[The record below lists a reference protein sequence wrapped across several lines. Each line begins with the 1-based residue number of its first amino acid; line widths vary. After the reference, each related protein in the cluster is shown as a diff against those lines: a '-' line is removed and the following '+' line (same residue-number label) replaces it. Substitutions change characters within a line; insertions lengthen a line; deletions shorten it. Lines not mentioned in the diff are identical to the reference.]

1 MSTLFSDVLTQYAM
15 QFIDDVR
22 WQEQLT
28 LNPAQFFRAK
38 SQALISAIP
47 RFNRP
52 PNIQSFFSY
61 TKPSWDD
68 YTHTVVDGEVFP
80 LTISTDKKMFDLC
93 SVGYITTEENGA
105 AIYNPISDFE
115 YSQQTGD
122 VTINTELHVGT
133 EIEFDFYTD
142 GVFDNT
148 LDPTQMR
155 IMGLCVAYDWY
166 YRFENAF
173 LNVLNPITDKT
184 FNPRSATAEDKR
196 ANTAR
201 YTEIGRQLSSE
212 LMAYEQRLYAL
223 KYIPSAGWTG
233 LINTTNANPSI
244 TDSNI
249 WIDGNTIYIKSRK
262 VNIEDG
268 TINKD

>member
-22 WQEQLT
+22 WQEQLA

-38 SQALISAIP
+38 SQTLISAIP

-52 PNIQSFFSY
+52 PNIQSFLSY

-68 YTHTVVDGEVFP
+68 YTYTIPNDATFP
-80 LTISTDKKMFDLC
+80 LVVETGKTHYDLC
-93 SVGYITTEENGA
+93 SVGYVVEDSVGGITYTPVTGFSYSQLDGKVTITEEVSSG
-105 AIYNPISDFE
+105 
-115 YSQQTGD
+115 
-122 VTINTELHVGT
+122 TEL
-133 EIEFDFYTD
+133 EFDFYTD
-142 GVFDNT
+142 GVFDNN

-155 IMGLCVAYDWY
+155 ILGLCVAYDWY

-196 ANTAR
+196 ANTGR
-201 YTEIGRQLSSE
+201 YAEIGRQLSSE
-212 LMAYEQRLYAL
+212 LIAYEQRLYAL
-223 KYIPSAGWTG
+223 KYIPQSGLNG
-233 LINTTNANPSI
+233 LINTFNANPSA
-244 TDSNI
+244 TDSNV
-249 WIDGNTIYIKSRK
+249 WIDGNTIYIQSRR
-262 VNIEDG
+262 VNVSDG
-268 TINKD
+268 TIERD

>member
-22 WQEQLT
+22 WQEQLA

-68 YTHTVVDGEVFP
+68 FSHTVTENDTFP
-80 LTISTDKKMFDLC
+80 LAVPTGKKNYDLC
-93 SVGYITTEENGA
+93 SVGYVTTDAVGGVT
-105 AIYNPISDFE
+105 YTPIVGFV
-115 YSQQTGD
+115 YSADTGE
-122 VTINTELHVGT
+122 VVVSETLPVGT
-133 EIEFDFYTD
+133 EVEFDFYTD
-142 GVFDNT
+142 GVFDND
-148 LDPTQMR
+148 LDPTQLR
-155 IMGLCVAYDWY
+155 ILGLCVAYDWY

-196 ANTAR
+196 ANTGR
-201 YTEIGRQLSSE
+201 YAEIGRQLSSE
-212 LMAYEQRLYAL
+212 LLAYEQRLYAL
-223 KYIPSAGWTG
+223 KYIPQSGLNG
-233 LINTTNANPSI
+233 LINTVNANPSP
-244 TDSNI
+244 TDSNV
-249 WIDGNTIYIKSRK
+249 WVDGNTIYIQSRR
-262 VNIEDG
+262 VNVNDG
-268 TINKD
+268 TISRD

>member
-22 WQEQLT
+22 WQEQLA

-38 SQALISAIP
+38 SQTLISAIP

-52 PNIQSFFSY
+52 PNIQSFLSY

-68 YTHTVVDGEVFP
+68 YTHTITEEDTFP
-80 LTISTDKKMFDLC
+80 LTVQTGKAKYDLC
-93 SVGYITTEENGA
+93 SVGYVTEDSVGGVT
-105 AIYNPISDFE
+105 YTPVTDFT
-115 YSQQTGD
+115 YTSFSGD
-122 VTINTELHVGT
+122 VTITTELPVGT
-133 EIEFDFYTD
+133 EVEFDFYTD

-155 IMGLCVAYDWY
+155 ILGLCVAYDWY

-196 ANTAR
+196 ANTGR
-201 YTEIGRQLSSE
+201 YAEIGRQLSSE
-212 LMAYEQRLYAL
+212 LIAYEQRLYAL
-223 KYIPSAGWTG
+223 KYIPQSGLNG
-233 LINTTNANPSI
+233 LINTFNANPST
-244 TDSNI
+244 TDSNV
-249 WIDGNTIYIKSRK
+249 WIDGNTIYIQSRR
-262 VNIEDG
+262 VNVSDG
-268 TINKD
+268 TIERD

>member
-22 WQEQLT
+22 WQEQLA

-61 TKPSWDD
+61 SKPSWDD
-68 YTHTVVDGEVFP
+68 FSYTIKDTDTFP
-80 LTISTDKKMFDLC
+80 LTVPTGKAHYDLC
-93 SVGYITTEENGA
+93 SVGYITTDSVGGA
-105 AIYNPISDFE
+105 TYTPITDFT
-115 YSQQTGD
+115 YATISGD
-122 VTINTELHVGT
+122 VTIQSSLPEGT
-133 EIEFDFYTD
+133 EVEFDFYTD
-142 GVFDNT
+142 GVFDND
-148 LDPTQMR
+148 LDPTQLR
-155 IMGLCVAYDWY
+155 ILGLCVACDWY

-196 ANTAR
+196 ANTGR
-201 YTEIGRQLSSE
+201 YAEIWRQLSSE

-223 KYIPSAGWTG
+223 KYIPQSG
-233 LINTTNANPSI
+233 LNGLVSTVNATPSP
-244 TDSNI
+244 TDSSVHV
-249 WIDGNTIYIKSRK
+249 DGNTIYITSRR
-262 VNIEDG
+262 VNVDNG
-268 TINKD
+268 TIDRD

>member
-22 WQEQLT
+22 WQEQLS

-52 PNIQSFFSY
+52 PTIQSYFAY
-61 TKPSWDD
+61 TKPSYDD
-68 YTHTVVDGEVFP
+68 FTYFVKEEDVFP
-80 LTISTDKKMFDLC
+80 LTVETQKIQYDLC
-93 SVGYITTEENGA
+93 SVGYISTVNNNDVV
-105 AIYNPISDFE
+105 YNPISGFT
-115 YSQQTGD
+115 YSANDGNVVITD
-122 VTINTELHVGT
+122 EFPVGT

-142 GVFDNT
+142 GVFLNT

-155 IMGLCVAYDWY
+155 ILGLCVAYDWY

-184 FNPRSATAEDKR
+184 FSPRSATAEDKR
-196 ANTAR
+196 ANTGR
-201 YTEIGRQLSSE
+201 YMEIGRQLSSE
-212 LMAYEQRLYAL
+212 LIAYEQRLYAL
-223 KYIPSAGWTG
+223 KYVPKSGFSG
-233 LINTTNANPSI
+233 LINGVNSNPSS
-244 TDSNI
+244 TDSNV
-249 WIDGNTIYIKSRK
+249 WVDGNTIYIKSRT
-262 VNIEDG
+262 VNVDDG
-268 TINKD
+268 TITRD